1 MMNKYRVHEVAKDLK
16 LNTKEITEILTKYS
30 QTPKN
35 HMQVLEDREL
45 AIIFDYVT
53 QKNQIDSI
61 ESVFADTY
69 HEPKPAAAP
78 KAEKQAAPAQKP
90 VQNNQKQ
97 AAPAQQNNVQKPVS
111 RVPEKKVV
119 DTRGAGNVNLDKYDE
134 RLENFTSERQQAG
147 GGKQKFQGRNAQR
160 QRGGKQ
166 AGSFGNKRKQEE
178 QERMRRLLDQMKQ
191 EG

>member
-16 LNTKEITEILTKYS
+16 LSTKEITEILTKYS

-53 QKNQIDSI
+53 QKNQIDSM

-78 KAEKQAAPAQKP
+78 KANKQAAPAHKP
-90 VQNNQKQ
+90 AQNNQKQ
-97 AAPAQQNNVQKPVS
+97 AAPAQQNDTQKPVS

-166 AGSFGNKRKQEE
+166 AGNFGNKRKQEE
-178 QERMRRLLDQMKQ
+178 QERMRRLQL
-191 EG
+191 EIA